1 MCKNE
6 LLLFNIKEILQKAKE
21 RYSKR
26 DIKSCWVL
34 FTKQRR
40 GKRTCQKKKKTRL
53 KSTKGKDASNCF
65 SKKRSVTK

>member
-26 DIKSCWVL
+26 DIKSC
-34 FTKQRR
+34 
-40 GKRTCQKKKKTRL
+40 
-53 KSTKGKDASNCF
+53 
-65 SKKRSVTK
+65 